1 MSIARSVRAL
11 ALAVGLSLG
20 LTACD
25 PPIPQELL
33 VAQAELSVQ
42 CEEGSISLSVPEAL
56 YDTSLFWVDAVNL
69 GCESMTIELLDN
81 PTEQADLVISA
92 VEPSAEQC
100 KPFLTVPGAFDA
112 GVLVVNLP
120 DVYELNLSAE
130 QILAI
135 FSGEIT
141 NWSDERLSV
150 NNEEL
155 IFPDLPIILPTQ
167 ATSIA
172 KNSISDWVGR
182 LAGTALD
189 LSSISDAEGISEIDL
204 ATPVEEG
211 AISIASFSAASY
223 LGSTIVGIVTE
234 SGNLDTLVIPQ
245 YETLYSGITQM
256 VSSVSQAGLEVSL
269 DPTLEPIPE
278 AGLSEAAAPFQS
290 VYGLNLYLC
299 GEDTTLTRTAA
310 RFVLRQDSQGL
321 LAGATFM
328 PLREEVRISAIEL
341 VVVGLPTPTPV
352 ATEPEQ

>member
-1 MSIARSVRAL
+1 MSLARSIGAL
-11 ALAVGLSLG
+11 SLAAGLSLA

-42 CEEGSISLSVPEAL
+42 CEEGSVSLSVPEAL
-56 YDTSLFWVDAVNL
+56 YDTSLSWVDAVSL
-69 GCESMTIELLDN
+69 GCESMTIELLDD
-81 PTEQADLVISA
+81 PTEPADLVISA
-92 VEPSAEQC
+92 MTPTAERC

-120 DVYELNLSAE
+120 DVYELNLSAD
-130 QILAI
+130 QIVRI
-135 FSGEIT
+135 FNGEIT
-141 NWSDERLSV
+141 NWSDEQLSV

-167 ATSIA
+167 ATSLA
-172 KNSISDWVGR
+172 KNSIADWISR
-182 LAGTALD
+182 LAEADLD
-189 LSSISDAEGISEIDL
+189 LSTISEAEGISEIEL
-204 ATPVEEG
+204 ATPAEEG
-211 AISIASFSAASY
+211 AIGIASFSAASY

-234 SGNLDTLVIPQ
+234 SGNLESLVIPQ

-256 VSSVSQAGLEVSL
+256 VSSFSSEGLKVSL
-269 DPTLEPIPE
+269 DPTLEPLPE

-290 VYGLNLYLC
+290 AYALNLYLC
-299 GEDTTLTRTAA
+299 GEDSTLTRTAA

-341 VVVGLPTPTPV
+341 VVVGLPTPTI
-352 ATEPEQ
+352 EPTDP